1 MLITVVCMNNVNCV
15 SAIFPSSPFP
25 FPFSP
30 KESPNRVSAIF
41 HFTLFTFQYSLRRY

>member
-25 FPFSP
+25 FPFTPKKSP
-30 KESPNRVSAIF
+30 TASARF
-41 HFTLFTFQYSLRRY
+41 FTFHYSLFSIH